1 MADDRIDE
9 AIAAVARAVDRIEAA
24 TRGVRD
30 APPDARRRPANHDDT
45 GAVDHPTSGRQTPPL
60 PDVRQPRKPPPPAFT
75 AADLRGAGG
84 FAARPTTSLGQP
96 QPPAE
101 EPVDPLEFDE
111 PEALAP
117 EFDTGDQ
124 PSHDLWHEETF
135 YEPEP
140 AFEVPVPPVPAPEQA
155 TPQAPMPAQGEPQ
168 PEQPAAVA
176 PPAPPLTVPPLAQP
190 VPSYDALSPTGADE
204 VHELVGRI
212 IARTQHLEDQL
223 ELARHLRFEITEL
236 VRRLAA
242 AVERDR

>member
-9 AIAAVARAVDRIEAA
+9 AIAAVVRAVDRIEAA
-24 TRGVRD
+24 TRGVSED
-30 APPDARRRPANHDDT
+30 PP
-45 GAVDHPTSGRQTPPL
+45 VL
-60 PDVRQPRKPPPPAFT
+60 PDPSRLPRKPPPPAFT
-75 AADLRGAGG
+75 ATDLRGAGG

-96 QPPAE
+96 QPPVEQPPVE
-101 EPVDPLEFDE
+101 ESVDPLEFDE

-117 EFDTGDQ
+117 EFDAHEDA

-140 AFEVPVPPVPAPEQA
+140 AFEAPVPAY
-155 TPQAPMPAQGEPQ
+155 EPS
-168 PEQPAAVA
+168 A
-176 PPAPPLTVPPLAQP
+176 PPAAAPPAAPPLEPPATVP
-190 VPSYDALSPTGADE
+190 VPSYDALAPTGDDE

-223 ELARHLRFEITEL
+223 ELARQLRFEITEL

-242 AVERDR
+242 AVERDK

>member
-1 MADDRIDE
+1 MADDRLDD

-24 TRGVRD
+24 TRGVAD
-30 APPDARRRPANHDDT
+30 APP
-45 GAVDHPTSGRQTPPL
+45 L
-60 PDVRQPRKPPPPAFT
+60 PEVPEVPRQPRMPPPPAFT
-75 AADLRGAGG
+75 ATDLRGAGG

-96 QPPAE
+96 VAPEPAE
-101 EPVDPLEFDE
+101 PEPVAPEAVE
-111 PEALAP
+111 PEAFDESQRPAP
-117 EFDTGDQ
+117 SPEPHDE

-140 AFEVPVPPVPAPEQA
+140 AFEAPVPPFDPR
-155 TPQAPMPAQGEPQ
+155 TPPTP
-168 PEQPAAVA
+168 
-176 PPAPPLTVPPLAQP
+176 P
-190 VPSYDALSPTGADE
+190 VPTYDALAPSGDDDLGE

-212 IARTQHLEDQL
+212 VARTQHLEDQL